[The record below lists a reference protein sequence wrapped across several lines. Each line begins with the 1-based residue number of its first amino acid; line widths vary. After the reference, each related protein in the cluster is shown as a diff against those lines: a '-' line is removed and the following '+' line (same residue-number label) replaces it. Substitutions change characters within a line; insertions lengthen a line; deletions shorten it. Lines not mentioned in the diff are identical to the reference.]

1 MPINRR
7 TFLRRLLPV
16 ASTALLMPELA
27 GCGSILHPERVGQP
41 RQGPLDWKVVALD
54 GLGLL
59 LFFVPGVVAFAVDFY
74 NGTIYLPNYALAPTI
89 EGPTP
94 APPIEERRLPPP
106 PGESARAA
114 PTSAPAGFPPGTGPA
129 AARTAAYPPHPR
141 PQAPPGAWAR
151 ADFEAIPVRRE
162 QLTREGIEQLV
173 SQRLGR
179 PVPLDREETRV
190 IWLEDLAEFGNR
202 TDELADDERLG
213 LPPDHVFRRS

>member
-1 MPINRR
+1 MRINRR
-7 TFLRRLLPV
+7 TFLRRLFPI
-16 ASTALLMPELA
+16 ASTALLMPELT

-74 NGTIYLPNYALAPTI
+74 NGTIYLPNYALTPPI
-89 EGPTP
+89 EGSGP

-106 PGESARAA
+106 PDESARATPA
-114 PTSAPAGFPPGTGPA
+114 SAPAAFPPETRPA
-129 AARTAAYPPHPR
+129 AARTAAFPPYPR
-141 PQAPPGAWAR
+141 PQDPPGDWTR
-151 ADFEAIPVRRE
+151 ADFEAIQVRRE
-162 QLTREGIEQLV
+162 QLTRDGVEQLV

-179 PVPLDREETRV
+179 TVSLDRKQTRV

-202 TDELADDERLG
+202 SDELAADERLG

>member
-1 MPINRR
+1 MRINRR

-16 ASTALLMPELA
+16 ASTALLMPELT

-41 RQGPLDWKVVALD
+41 RQGPLDWKIVALD

-74 NGTIYLPNYALAPTI
+74 NGTIYLPNYALTPTI
-89 EGPTP
+89 EGSGP

-114 PTSAPAGFPPGTGPA
+114 PTSAPD
-129 AARTAAYPPHPR
+129 
-141 PQAPPGAWAR
+141 WSR
-151 ADFEAIPVRRE
+151 ADFEAIQVRRE
-162 QLTREGIEQLV
+162 QLTRDGVEQLV

-179 PVPLDREETRV
+179 PVSLDREQTRV
-190 IWLEDLAEFGNR
+190 IWLDDLAEFGNR
-202 TDELADDERLG
+202 TDELAAGERQG